1 LSERR
6 LPSVTVAAVIER
18 DGRFLFVEELQEG
31 RRVLN
36 QPAGHLDPG
45 ETLVAACAREVME
58 ETAHRFEPQGL
69 VGVYRWFYA
78 PREVTFIR
86 FCFYGNPGEQDKGRT
101 LDKEILELHW
111 LDVDELRARAQQ
123 HRSPLVQQCVDDY
136 LAGRRFPLDIF
147 SKAYG

>member
-1 LSERR
+1 LSDRKP
-6 LPSVTVAAVIER
+6 PSVTVAAVIER
-18 DGRFLFVEELQEG
+18 DGRFLFVEEVQDG

-58 ETAHRFEPQGL
+58 ETAHRFEAQGL

-86 FCFYGNPGEQDKGRT
+86 FCFYGNPGEQDKGRA
-101 LDKEILELHW
+101 LDKEIVALHW
-111 LDVDELRARAQQ
+111 LTPAELKQKSSM

-136 LAGRRFPLDIF
+136 LAGRRFSLDVL